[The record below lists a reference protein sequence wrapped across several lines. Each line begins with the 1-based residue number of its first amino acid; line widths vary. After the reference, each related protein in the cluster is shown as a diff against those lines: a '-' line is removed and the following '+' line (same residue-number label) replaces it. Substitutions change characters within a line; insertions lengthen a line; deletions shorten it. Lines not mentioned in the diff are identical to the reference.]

1 MAGGP
6 KPHPTP
12 QSRVRITAVQQNLAG
27 DPPRRG
33 CLGFCPGAR
42 VLDGPA
48 RRRNCHWQSR
58 SRISEVASR
67 LSSGPVTPSAGLAS
81 AHFTRKMNQVPL
93 AMRLPTQPATMRS
106 VVPSSSMPR
115 LLSLVRGQEAT
126 DASLAQALIDGE
138 SWAEAETWYRMAPMV
153 LRLAERVLGS
163 RSEAEDL
170 TQEVFVRVFRKASS
184 LRDPASLR
192 SFVYSFAI
200 RVLSTELRKRK
211 LRAWLPIERV
221 ADPLDQ
227 AMDFES
233 RDLLRRLH
241 ALFDRLSTRDR
252 LVFILRR
259 MEAMTVEEIATH
271 LELSPS
277 TVKRSLAYATERLER
292 WVDSDPGLIE
302 WLASSRRAR

>member
-1 MAGGP
+1 
-6 KPHPTP
+6 
-12 QSRVRITAVQQNLAG
+12 
-27 DPPRRG
+27 
-33 CLGFCPGAR
+33 
-42 VLDGPA
+42 
-48 RRRNCHWQSR
+48 
-58 SRISEVASR
+58 
-67 LSSGPVTPSAGLAS
+67 
-81 AHFTRKMNQVPL
+81 
-93 AMRLPTQPATMRS
+93 
-106 VVPSSSMPR
+106 MPR

-241 ALFDRLSTRDR
+241 ALFDR
-252 LVFILRR
+252 
-259 MEAMTVEEIATH
+259 
-271 LELSPS
+271 
-277 TVKRSLAYATERLER
+277 
-292 WVDSDPGLIE
+292 
-302 WLASSRRAR
+302 